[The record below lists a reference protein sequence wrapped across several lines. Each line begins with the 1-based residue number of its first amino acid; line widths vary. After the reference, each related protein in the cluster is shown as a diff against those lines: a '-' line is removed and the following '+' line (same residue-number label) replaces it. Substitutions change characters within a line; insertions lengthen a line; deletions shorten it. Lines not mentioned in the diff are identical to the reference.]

1 MLILIARVLILYTL
15 IIAVMRVMGKRQIGQ
30 LQPSELVVAILIADL
45 ASVPMQNKDIP
56 LLNGIVPILV
66 LMVGEV
72 VASYL
77 TVRSNVARS
86 IISGRPSVIMS
97 GGKIRWSELQEARMN
112 LDDLIEQLRVN
123 GYPDIS
129 DVEFAILETSGHL
142 SVIPKSQ
149 RRPVCP
155 ADLGIE
161 TPYEGLPVTLIVD
174 GKVNHNNLR
183 LVNLSED
190 WLRGQLSDRG
200 VSDLSQVMLASLNT
214 QGELFYQVMDGAT
227 QG

>member
-1 MLILIARVLILYTL
+1 
-15 IIAVMRVMGKRQIGQ
+15 
-30 LQPSELVVAILIADL
+30 
-45 ASVPMQNKDIP
+45 
-56 LLNGIVPILV
+56 
-66 LMVGEV
+66 
-72 VASYL
+72 
-77 TVRSNVARS
+77 
-86 IISGRPSVIMS
+86 
-97 GGKIRWSELQEARMN
+97 MN